1 MKSRNL
7 NILLCI
13 LPTFCTP
20 VGVQC
25 RFRLL
30 SSSRQKI
37 GYFVLLNRFPQC
49 VMSALL
55 GACNSHA
62 TRGICTDQSIFR
74 YFSRQIG
81 QFQSTW
87 ARFIAD
93 KTMRPHLNIS
103 TSCRHVN
110 ISPCSWLQLVT
121 EVPVGIW
128 IQGKFKLKIDQSVK
142 TPWQEYR
149 VVAGSLWW
157 APAYT
162 HCNTCT
168 TDRSGATCI
177 IGDNQYH
184 CLFFSPCNWNEK
196 STVTISRK
204 NLSDV
209 FW

>member
-1 MKSRNL
+1 MQCGQLTFFIGTVSGHKALFISTVVRKFSFVQSALYYLENYTKPNVASFQVKSRNL

-74 YFSRQIG
+74 YFSRQIS
-81 QFQSTW
+81 QFQSTST
-87 ARFIAD
+87 RFGKD
-93 KTMRPHLNIS
+93 KTMWPDRVIMW
-103 TSCRHVN
+103 TSHVD
-110 ISPCSWLQLVT
+110 ISWLL
-121 EVPVGIW
+121 
-128 IQGKFKLKIDQSVK
+128 KFL
-142 TPWQEYR
+142 W
-149 VVAGSLWW
+149 GSEFEI
-157 APAYT
+157 
-162 HCNTCT
+162 N
-168 TDRSGATCI
+168 G
-177 IGDNQYH
+177 N
-184 CLFFSPCNWNEK
+184 
-196 STVTISRK
+196 
-204 NLSDV
+204 
-209 FW
+209 